1 MPTAAET
8 EKVFYSILDKV
19 EKAGNAL
26 SDDEILEFVMF
37 GSETNEEKN
46 STEAKYKIAK
56 NIRANIQLKLIDIS
70 NKTYQKI
77 NEITD
82 KQIEEFS
89 DPYGISE
96 MRKTAKADLE
106 KKWEDLKKKLDSVN
120 IDLSDVTKQ
129 IKDKTEASATSSSP
143 LLSADTNKAFSIIAD
158 KLEKLVDIQTN
169 TRKVKINEGNFNK
182 VKEKSGLSE
191 SVLKNFY
198 AMALE
203 TKKEKAPLSQ
213 ELYEVGPKTFELD
226 EKSIMEI
233 SKKLN
238 LKDEETDAL
247 LKGLLEDSKEQ
258 KSILGDI
265 AESLK
270 GSLLKSLTEL
280 FTVLA
285 AGVAAII
292 FGKPL
297 LELVDKMFGTNL
309 TQAFDQA
316 TSSLQK
322 FSGFILDGLKVGLM
336 AISVLTQTLKGI
348 GGLVKTLA
356 LGSLNTIKNGFGDIM
371 GGIKSSVGGWFSKI
385 SAQTSEVAG
394 SSLKAAG
401 DVGKVASEASGVAK
415 AAGDVGKVASE
426 ASGVAKGTEAA
437 SEVLAGSIA
446 KTGAKAVAKAGLGSL
461 LKGGLGFILKKI
473 PFIGAIIDVGAGVSD
488 IVQGDYVGGTLRML
502 AALSNLI
509 PVVGPF
515 IGMFVDFLDDMLTE
529 KAGTKNEKK
538 SFGMLLGILQDIG
551 KNIIKFIFGWAPSWI
566 TDPIFKF
573 FGIETSG
580 GNEAPINS
588 KPENGRS
595 LPENKPEAPEG
606 KPLMPQ
612 GKGYKGDGGTSV
624 TTSEIATSSPTVV
637 EASKEAA
644 KQQQSIMIP
653 SDVVN
658 ALKDQT
664 GGEVDL
670 TNPNGFM
677 SKIGSLYGM
686 GGKQGSVTISDL
698 ARSDVMPSMMSANA
712 PVGLD
717 PSSAKMIAD
726 AVSIGGTSVSISG
739 GSSAQSDDSIV
750 ISSRNDHLDYQKSQ
764 YRNTPNRLHH

>member
-538 SFGMLLGILQDIG
+538 SFGMFLGILQDIG

-595 LPENKPEAPEG
+595 LPENKPEALEG
-606 KPLMPQ
+606 KPSMPQ

-764 YRNTPNRLHH
+764 YRNTPNRLH

>member
-401 DVGKVASEASGVAK
+401 DVGE
-415 AAGDVGKVASE
+415 VASE

>member
-56 NIRANIQLKLIDIS
+56 NIRSNIQLKLIDIS

-401 DVGKVASEASGVAK
+401 DVGNVASEASGVA
-415 AAGDVGKVASE
+415 
-426 ASGVAKGTEAA
+426 T

-764 YRNTPNRLHH
+764 YRNTPNRLH

>member
-1 MPTAAET
+1 M
-8 EKVFYSILDKV
+8 
-19 EKAGNAL
+19 
-26 SDDEILEFVMF
+26 
-37 GSETNEEKN
+37 
-46 STEAKYKIAK
+46 
-56 NIRANIQLKLIDIS
+56 
-70 NKTYQKI
+70 
-77 NEITD
+77 
-82 KQIEEFS
+82 
-89 DPYGISE
+89 
-96 MRKTAKADLE
+96 
-106 KKWEDLKKKLDSVN
+106 
-120 IDLSDVTKQ
+120 
-129 IKDKTEASATSSSP
+129 
-143 LLSADTNKAFSIIAD
+143 
-158 KLEKLVDIQTN
+158 
-169 TRKVKINEGNFNK
+169 
-182 VKEKSGLSE
+182 
-191 SVLKNFY
+191 
-198 AMALE
+198 
-203 TKKEKAPLSQ
+203 
-213 ELYEVGPKTFELD
+213 
-226 EKSIMEI
+226 
-233 SKKLN
+233 
-238 LKDEETDAL
+238 
-247 LKGLLEDSKEQ
+247 
-258 KSILGDI
+258 
-265 AESLK
+265 
-270 GSLLKSLTEL
+270 
-280 FTVLA
+280 
-285 AGVAAII
+285 
-292 FGKPL
+292 
-297 LELVDKMFGTNL
+297 
-309 TQAFDQA
+309 
-316 TSSLQK
+316 
-322 FSGFILDGLKVGLM
+322 
-336 AISVLTQTLKGI
+336 
-348 GGLVKTLA
+348 
-356 LGSLNTIKNGFGDIM
+356 
-371 GGIKSSVGGWFSKI
+371 
-385 SAQTSEVAG
+385 
-394 SSLKAAG
+394 
-401 DVGKVASEASGVAK
+401 
-415 AAGDVGKVASE
+415 ASE

-764 YRNTPNRLHH
+764 YRNTPNRLH